1 MISAKFGPNRT
12 NRFNII
18 TLFLNFN
25 RASAAILDF
34 AHIGPVGITSQN
46 ASGCQIDQYGMAFIS
61 ANFRVSIA
69 ICSILIG
76 KVPLKIYI
84 FLFIFQPRNRKKMK
98 MKKLSS
104 TISHSFCTPIRIV
117 CENFHAFIINGNN
130 FVVCLTLKAGLLG
143 L

>member
-46 ASGCQIDQYGMAFIS
+46 ASGCRIDQYGMAFIS

-76 KVPLKIYI
+76 KVPLKSI
-84 FLFIFQPRNRKKMK
+84 FFDLFSSPGIGKK
-98 MKKLSS
+98 
-104 TISHSFCTPIRIV
+104 
-117 CENFHAFIINGNN
+117 
-130 FVVCLTLKAGLLG
+130 
-143 L
+143 

>member
-12 NRFNII
+12 NSFNII
-18 TLFLNFN
+18 KLFLNFN

-34 AHIGPVGITSQN
+34 AHIDPVGITSQN

-76 KVPLKIYI
+76 KVPLEIYI
-84 FLFIFQPRNRKKMK
+84 FFIFFPA
-98 MKKLSS
+98 L
-104 TISHSFCTPIRIV
+104 
-117 CENFHAFIINGNN
+117 E
-130 FVVCLTLKAGLLG
+130 
-143 L
+143 